1 MVYVEENIKK
11 LFRTMQPEGRAKYV
25 RLDQNENPD
34 GLPKWFFDSVMSEV
48 TPSFISMYPEE
59 GVFISKYA
67 KYLGVNENQLC
78 ITDGSV
84 TAMGYVV
91 RVFGNPKKNF
101 LSVTPTF
108 GMYKVYT
115 DMIGMNNIQ
124 VPYEKDFTF
133 KIETI
138 LNAIDENT
146 GLVCLVNPNMPMGN
160 VYERED
166 IIKVIEKARKY
177 DATVIIDEAYYYF
190 YDKTSIDLVDKYDN
204 VVLLRTFSKL
214 FTLAGLRLGVV
225 ISNPQLTQ
233 YVNNLKPH
241 YTVNC
246 MALLFSERIIDNVDR
261 LTKELEDNFNTGKD
275 YVLKRLNEN
284 NYEVLPSHGC
294 FICIKA
300 KNKTA
305 EQIAQELKDK
315 YNILILIGK
324 GELSNYL
331 RLTICN
337 IKYMKLFMDAL
348 FEIDK

>member
-1 MVYVEENIKK
+1 MIYIEENIKN
-11 LFRTMQPEGRAKYV
+11 LFRTKQPEGRAKYI

-34 GLPKWFFDSVMSEV
+34 GLPKWFFDSVMSEI
-48 TPSFISMYPEE
+48 TPAFISMYPEE

-67 KYLGVNENQLC
+67 KYLGVKEEQLC

-160 VYERED
+160 VYKKED

-177 DATVIIDEAYYYF
+177 DANVIIDEAYYYF
-190 YDKTSIDLVDKYDN
+190 YDQTCLDLVDKYDN

-225 ISNPQLTQ
+225 ISNPKFTG
-233 YVNNLKPH
+233 YVEALKPH

-246 MALLFSERIIDNVDR
+246 VALLFAERILDNLPRVQ
-261 LTKELEDNFNTGKD
+261 KELEDNFNTGKE
-275 YVLKRLNEN
+275 YVLNELNKN

-337 IKYMKLFMDAL
+337 IKYMKLFMNAL
-348 FEIDK
+348 LEIDK